1 MKAVMFFLVSLST
14 ILSASAKEKKSI
26 SWFEPG
32 FGKPGTQVILAVKGF
47 ETEDKSIAV
56 FFGNKEAHILKKT
69 SDHLIVS
76 VPEGSSDGP
85 ITIKYES
92 GQVSSE
98 SIFLT
103 GVKPSHLVLVPL
115 DNPVNQVTTKIA
127 LEKSGVTV
135 NKKRDL
141 PKDSAVLA
149 LPIATRKVRQLV
161 KKQKAIIPR
170 TTSKALTTTDVATTA
185 NTSPETSRTSSQTA
199 THKDETSKT
208 VAAIPVKA
216 GTTSFSN
223 PALSAADNTAKP
235 DHTVDNGKVPLPRNP
250 ERPLI
255 LGFDPKTGPVGTII
269 KISGLNFG
277 FDKNSVSV
285 NLKNGVSLLVNS
297 VYDQIIEVTIPAGTH
312 QSGSLV
318 VIVNGKKSVSHDS
331 FKMP

>member
-1 MKAVMFFLVSLST
+1 MKAVMFLLVSLSLV
-14 ILSASAKEKKSI
+14 LSATAKEKKSI

-32 FGKPGTQVILAVKGF
+32 FGKAGTQVILAIKGF
-47 ETEDKSIAV
+47 EKEDKSIAV
-56 FFGNKEAHILKKT
+56 FFGDKEAHIIKQA

-92 GQVSSE
+92 GQVNSE
-98 SIFLT
+98 SIFVT
-103 GVKPSHLVLVPL
+103 GIKPSHIVLVPL
-115 DNPVNQVTTKIA
+115 DNPVNQVSTKIA
-127 LEKSGVTV
+127 LEKSRVPV
-135 NKKRDL
+135 NKKSNL
-141 PKDSAVLA
+141 PKDSAVIA
-149 LPIATRKVRQLV
+149 PPIASKKVMQLV
-161 KKQKAIIPR
+161 KKQKVLIPSA
-170 TTSKALTTTDVATTA
+170 TSKALPTNDVATTA
-185 NTSPETSRTSSQTA
+185 NPKPETGKTSSQTA
-199 THKDETSKT
+199 THQDETSKKAGAT
-208 VAAIPVKA
+208 PLKA
-216 GTTSFSN
+216 GTTSSSN
-223 PALSAADNTAKP
+223 SALSAADNTAKP
-235 DHTVDNGKVPLPRNP
+235 DHTVDNGKVPSPKNL

-255 LGFDPKTGPVGTII
+255 LDFDPKTGPAGTVI

-285 NLKNGVSLLVNS
+285 NLKNGGALLINS